1 MPSCIHCGAHF
12 EDSSAAR
19 CARCGMPHQGGVPGG
34 TGQPVGT
41 TRYGYVRVGPT
52 ILPQWLLWLV
62 AALLAAGG
70 VTVYVLLHSSSSETS
85 QQTVDTLSSATP
97 SPGSDP
103 YSVPPTDPYSE
114 PPTDPYSV
122 PPTDLYSL
130 PPTDLSTPTAT
141 ETTASPVEDASATVR
156 EFYQAIN
163 DREFSA
169 AWELG
174 GKNIGGSSYSSWV
187 AGYDTTVSILLSAV
201 NTDSPGKASA
211 VLYAT
216 QRDGSVKEFRGT
228 YTVSDGVIVSA
239 DISEQ

>member
-1 MPSCIHCGAHF
+1 M
-12 EDSSAAR
+12 
-19 CARCGMPHQGGVPGG
+19 
-34 TGQPVGT
+34 
-41 TRYGYVRVGPT
+41 GPT

-62 AALLAAGG
+62 AALLVAGG
-70 VTVYVLLHSSSSETS
+70 VTAYVLLHSSSSETS
-85 QQTVDTLSSATP
+85 QQTVGTFASATP
-97 SPGSDP
+97 SQSSDP
-103 YSVPPTDPYSE
+103 YST

-122 PPTDLYSL
+122 PPTDVYSL
-130 PPTDLSTPTAT
+130 PPTDLYTPTAP
-141 ETTASPVEDASATVR
+141 ETTASPVGDASATVR

-163 DREFSA
+163 DRAFSK

-187 AGYDTTVSILLSAV
+187 AGYDTTASISLTAV

-216 QRDGSVKEFRGT
+216 QRDGSVKVFRGT